1 MNPKKVNW
9 LFLTTLLVEAAVMAF
24 MYLCSDISLGI
35 IESLLLSQLIVL
47 VPAVL
52 FLFGTRTDPGRLIAH
67 NRPKFTTALLVVV
80 FTFLC
85 MPAIIA
91 VNAFSML
98 FVDNEVA
105 GLQSYML
112 SVPWWQILLMVGIIG
127 PVSEEFVFR
136 GVIYHGYKTSQRF
149 VGSMLLS
156 ALLFGLTHLNFNQ
169 MSYAVLVGIVSVLL
183 LEGSG
188 SIFYSMLFHICIN
201 TTNVVQMLVQKA
213 QGTIMSQEE
222 SMAYIERTM
231 QMPYK
236 QALAVSVSVYA
247 VIAAG
252 ATALAGCLLYLI
264 VKKRKQSAAYAAT
277 AAWKYGREKDKTDF
291 CSAGHFCCALPAIY
305 DSRCILGLKV
315 KLI

>member
-67 NRPKFTTALLVVV
+67 NRPKFTTTLLVVV

-201 TTNVVQMLVQKA
+201 TTNVMQMLVQKA

-252 ATALAGCLLYLI
+252 AAALAGCLLYLI
-264 VKKRKQSAAYAAT
+264 VKKENRVQHMQQLLHGNT
-277 AAWKYGREKDKTDF
+277 GEKRT
-291 CSAGHFCCALPAIY
+291 
-305 DSRCILGLKV
+305 
-315 KLI
+315 KLISVPLVISVVLCLLYMTADVFWG

>member
-98 FVDNEVA
+98 FVDNEVV

-252 ATALAGCLLYLI
+252 AAALAGCLLYLI
-264 VKKRKQSAAYAAT
+264 VKKENRVQHMQQLLHGNT
-277 AAWKYGREKDKTDF
+277 GEKRT
-291 CSAGHFCCALPAIY
+291 
-305 DSRCILGLKV
+305 
-315 KLI
+315 KLISVPLVISVVLCLLYMTADVFWG

>member
-35 IESLLLSQLIVL
+35 IESILLSQLIVL

-52 FLFGTRTDPGRLIAH
+52 FLFGTKTDPGRLIAH

-264 VKKRKQSAAYAAT
+264 VKKENRVQHMQQLLHGNT
-277 AAWKYGREKDKTDF
+277 GEKRT
-291 CSAGHFCCALPAIY
+291 
-305 DSRCILGLKV
+305 
-315 KLI
+315 KLISVPLVISVVLCLLYMTADVFWG

>member
-47 VPAVL
+47 VPTVL
-52 FLFGTRTDPGRLIAH
+52 FLLGTRTDPGRLIAH
-67 NRPKFTTALLVVV
+67 NRPKFTTTLLVVV

-149 VGSMLLS
+149 AGSMLLS

-222 SMAYIERTM
+222 SMAYIEQTM
-231 QMPYK
+231 HMPYK

-252 ATALAGCLLYLI
+252 AAALAGCLLYLI
-264 VKKRKQSAAYAAT
+264 VKKENRVQHMQQLLHGNT
-277 AAWKYGREKDKTDF
+277 GEKRT
-291 CSAGHFCCALPAIY
+291 
-305 DSRCILGLKV
+305 
-315 KLI
+315 KLISVPLVISVVLCLLYMTADVFWG

>member
-67 NRPKFTTALLVVV
+67 NRPKFTTTLLVVV

-169 MSYAVLVGIVSVLL
+169 MSYAILVGIVSVLL

-252 ATALAGCLLYLI
+252 AAALAGCLLYLI
-264 VKKRKQSAAYAAT
+264 VKKENRVQHMQQLLHGNT
-277 AAWKYGREKDKTDF
+277 GEKRT
-291 CSAGHFCCALPAIY
+291 
-305 DSRCILGLKV
+305 
-315 KLI
+315 KLISVPLVISVVLCLLYMTADVFWG

>member
-47 VPAVL
+47 VPTAL

-247 VIAAG
+247 VVAAG
-252 ATALAGCLLYLI
+252 AAALAGCLLYLI
-264 VKKRKQSAAYAAT
+264 VKKENRVQHMQQLLHGNT
-277 AAWKYGREKDKTDF
+277 GEKRT
-291 CSAGHFCCALPAIY
+291 
-305 DSRCILGLKV
+305 
-315 KLI
+315 KLISVPLVISVVLCLLYMTADVFWG

>member
-252 ATALAGCLLYLI
+252 AAALAGCLLYLI
-264 VKKRKQSAAYAAT
+264 VKKENRVQHMQQLLHGNT
-277 AAWKYGREKDKTDF
+277 GEKRT
-291 CSAGHFCCALPAIY
+291 
-305 DSRCILGLKV
+305 
-315 KLI
+315 KLISVPLVISVVLCLLYMTADVFWG

>member
-105 GLQSYML
+105 ELQSYML

-252 ATALAGCLLYLI
+252 AAALAGCLLYLI
-264 VKKRKQSAAYAAT
+264 VKKENRVQHMQQLLHGNT
-277 AAWKYGREKDKTDF
+277 GEKRT
-291 CSAGHFCCALPAIY
+291 
-305 DSRCILGLKV
+305 
-315 KLI
+315 KLISVPLVISVALCLLYMTADVFWG

>member
-98 FVDNEVA
+98 FVDNEIA

-252 ATALAGCLLYLI
+252 AAALAGCLLYLI
-264 VKKRKQSAAYAAT
+264 VKKENRVQHMQQLLHGNT
-277 AAWKYGREKDKTDF
+277 GEKRT
-291 CSAGHFCCALPAIY
+291 
-305 DSRCILGLKV
+305 
-315 KLI
+315 KLISVPLVISVVLCLLYMTADVFWG

>member
-67 NRPKFTTALLVVV
+67 NRPKFTTTLLVVV

-105 GLQSYML
+105 RLQSYML

-252 ATALAGCLLYLI
+252 AAALAGCLLYLI
-264 VKKRKQSAAYAAT
+264 VKKENRVQHMQQLLHGNT
-277 AAWKYGREKDKTDF
+277 GEKRT
-291 CSAGHFCCALPAIY
+291 
-305 DSRCILGLKV
+305 
-315 KLI
+315 KLISVPLVISVVLCLLYMTADVFWG

>member
-35 IESLLLSQLIVL
+35 IESLLPSQLIVL

-264 VKKRKQSAAYAAT
+264 VKKENRVQHMQQLLHGNT
-277 AAWKYGREKDKTDF
+277 GEKRT
-291 CSAGHFCCALPAIY
+291 
-305 DSRCILGLKV
+305 
-315 KLI
+315 KLISVPLVISVVLCLLYMTADVFWG

>member
-47 VPAVL
+47 VPTAL

-67 NRPKFTTALLVVV
+67 NRPKFTTTLLVVV

-252 ATALAGCLLYLI
+252 AAALAGCLLYLI
-264 VKKRKQSAAYAAT
+264 VKKENRVQHMQQLLHGNT
-277 AAWKYGREKDKTDF
+277 EEKRT
-291 CSAGHFCCALPAIY
+291 
-305 DSRCILGLKV
+305 
-315 KLI
+315 KLISVPLVISVVLCLLYMTADVFWG

>member
-112 SVPWWQILLMVGIIG
+112 SVPWWQILLMVCIIG

-252 ATALAGCLLYLI
+252 AAALAGCLLYLI
-264 VKKRKQSAAYAAT
+264 VKKENRVQHMQQLLHGNT
-277 AAWKYGREKDKTDF
+277 GEKRT
-291 CSAGHFCCALPAIY
+291 
-305 DSRCILGLKV
+305 
-315 KLI
+315 KLISVPLVISVVLCLLYMTADVFWG

>member
-67 NRPKFTTALLVVV
+67 NRPKFTTTLLVVV

-149 VGSMLLS
+149 VSSMLLS

-252 ATALAGCLLYLI
+252 AAALAGCLLYLI
-264 VKKRKQSAAYAAT
+264 VKKENRVQHMQQLLHGNT
-277 AAWKYGREKDKTDF
+277 GEKRT
-291 CSAGHFCCALPAIY
+291 
-305 DSRCILGLKV
+305 
-315 KLI
+315 KLISVPLVISVVLCLLYMTADVFWG

>member
-1 MNPKKVNW
+1 
-9 LFLTTLLVEAAVMAF
+9 

-67 NRPKFTTALLVVV
+67 NRPKFTTTLLVVV

-264 VKKRKQSAAYAAT
+264 VKKENRVQHMQQLLHGNT
-277 AAWKYGREKDKTDF
+277 GEKRT
-291 CSAGHFCCALPAIY
+291 
-305 DSRCILGLKV
+305 
-315 KLI
+315 KLISVPLVISVVLCLLYMTADVFWG

>member
-47 VPAVL
+47 VPTAL

-67 NRPKFTTALLVVV
+67 NRPKFTTTLLVVV

-112 SVPWWQILLMVGIIG
+112 SVPWWQILLMVGIVG

-222 SMAYIERTM
+222 SMAYIEQTM
-231 QMPYK
+231 HMPYK

-252 ATALAGCLLYLI
+252 AAALASCLLYLI
-264 VKKRKQSAAYAAT
+264 VKKENRVQHMQQLLHGNT
-277 AAWKYGREKDKTDF
+277 GEKRT
-291 CSAGHFCCALPAIY
+291 
-305 DSRCILGLKV
+305 
-315 KLI
+315 KLISVPLVISVVLCLLYMTADVFWG

>member
-67 NRPKFTTALLVVV
+67 NRPKFTTTLLVVV

-91 VNAFSML
+91 VNALSML

-252 ATALAGCLLYLI
+252 AAALAGCLLYLI
-264 VKKRKQSAAYAAT
+264 VKKENRVQHMQQLLHGNT
-277 AAWKYGREKDKTDF
+277 GEKRT
-291 CSAGHFCCALPAIY
+291 
-305 DSRCILGLKV
+305 
-315 KLI
+315 KLISVPLVISVVLCLLYMTADVFWG

>member
-52 FLFGTRTDPGRLIAH
+52 FLFGTRTDPSRLIAH
-67 NRPKFTTALLVVV
+67 NRPKFTTTLLVVV

-264 VKKRKQSAAYAAT
+264 VKKENRVQHMQQLLHGNT
-277 AAWKYGREKDKTDF
+277 GEKRT
-291 CSAGHFCCALPAIY
+291 
-305 DSRCILGLKV
+305 
-315 KLI
+315 KLISVPLVISVVLCLLYMTADVFWG

>member
-67 NRPKFTTALLVVV
+67 NRPKFTTTLLVVV

-252 ATALAGCLLYLI
+252 ATALAGCLLYLL
-264 VKKRKQSAAYAAT
+264 VKKENRVQHMQQLLHGNT
-277 AAWKYGREKDKTDF
+277 GEKRT
-291 CSAGHFCCALPAIY
+291 
-305 DSRCILGLKV
+305 
-315 KLI
+315 KLISVPLVISVVLCLLYMTADVFWG

>member
-67 NRPKFTTALLVVV
+67 NRPKFTTTLLVVV

-252 ATALAGCLLYLI
+252 AAALAGCLLYLI
-264 VKKRKQSAAYAAT
+264 VKKENRVQHMQQLLHGNTGEKRTNLISVPLVISVVLCLLYMT
-277 AAWKYGREKDKTDF
+277 ADVFWG
-291 CSAGHFCCALPAIY
+291 
-305 DSRCILGLKV
+305 
-315 KLI
+315 

>member
-67 NRPKFTTALLVVV
+67 NRPKFTTTLLVVV

-98 FVDNEVA
+98 FVDNDVA

-252 ATALAGCLLYLI
+252 AAALAGCLLYLI
-264 VKKRKQSAAYAAT
+264 VKKENRVQHMQQLLHGNT
-277 AAWKYGREKDKTDF
+277 GEKRT
-291 CSAGHFCCALPAIY
+291 
-305 DSRCILGLKV
+305 
-315 KLI
+315 KLISVPLVISVVLCLLYMTADVFWG

>member
-67 NRPKFTTALLVVV
+67 NRPKFTTTLLVVV

-252 ATALAGCLLYLI
+252 TAALAGCLLYLI
-264 VKKRKQSAAYAAT
+264 VKKENRVQHMQQLLHGNT
-277 AAWKYGREKDKTDF
+277 GEKRT
-291 CSAGHFCCALPAIY
+291 
-305 DSRCILGLKV
+305 
-315 KLI
+315 KLISVPLVISVVLCLLYMTADVFWG

>member
-47 VPAVL
+47 VPTAL

-67 NRPKFTTALLVVV
+67 NRPKFTTTLLVVV

-112 SVPWWQILLMVGIIG
+112 SVPWWQILLVVGIIG

-222 SMAYIERTM
+222 SMAYIEQTM
-231 QMPYK
+231 HMPYK

-247 VIAAG
+247 MIAAG
-252 ATALAGCLLYLI
+252 AAALAGCLFYLI
-264 VKKRKQSAAYAAT
+264 VKKENRVQHMQQLLHGNT
-277 AAWKYGREKDKTDF
+277 GEKKT
-291 CSAGHFCCALPAIY
+291 
-305 DSRCILGLKV
+305 
-315 KLI
+315 KLISVPLVISVVLCLLYMTADVFWG

>member
-67 NRPKFTTALLVVV
+67 NRPKFTTTLLVVV

-136 GVIYHGYKTSQRF
+136 GVIYHGYKTSQMF

-252 ATALAGCLLYLI
+252 AAALAGCLLYLI
-264 VKKRKQSAAYAAT
+264 VKKENRVQHMQQLLHGNT
-277 AAWKYGREKDKTDF
+277 GEKRT
-291 CSAGHFCCALPAIY
+291 
-305 DSRCILGLKV
+305 
-315 KLI
+315 KLISVPLVISVVLCLLYMTADVFWG

>member
-52 FLFGTRTDPGRLIAH
+52 FLFGTKTDPGRLIAH

-112 SVPWWQILLMVGIIG
+112 SVPRWQILLMVGIIG

-264 VKKRKQSAAYAAT
+264 VKKENRVQHMQQLLHGNT
-277 AAWKYGREKDKTDF
+277 GEKRT
-291 CSAGHFCCALPAIY
+291 
-305 DSRCILGLKV
+305 
-315 KLI
+315 KLISVPLVISVVLCLLYMTADVFWG

>member
-47 VPAVL
+47 VPTAL

-67 NRPKFTTALLVVV
+67 NRPKFTTTLLVVV

-127 PVSEEFVFR
+127 PISEEFVFR

-222 SMAYIERTM
+222 SMAYIEQTM
-231 QMPYK
+231 HMPYK

-252 ATALAGCLLYLI
+252 AAALAGCLFYLI
-264 VKKRKQSAAYAAT
+264 VKKENRVQHMQQLLHGNT
-277 AAWKYGREKDKTDF
+277 GEKKT
-291 CSAGHFCCALPAIY
+291 
-305 DSRCILGLKV
+305 
-315 KLI
+315 KLISVPLVISVVLCLLYMTADVFWG

>member
-67 NRPKFTTALLVVV
+67 NRPKFTTTLLVVV

-222 SMAYIERTM
+222 SMAYIEQTM
-231 QMPYK
+231 HMPYK

-252 ATALAGCLLYLI
+252 AAALAGCLFYLI
-264 VKKRKQSAAYAAT
+264 VKKENRVQHMQQLLHGNT
-277 AAWKYGREKDKTDF
+277 GEKKT
-291 CSAGHFCCALPAIY
+291 
-305 DSRCILGLKV
+305 
-315 KLI
+315 KLISVPLVISVVLCLLYMTADVFWG

>member
-67 NRPKFTTALLVVV
+67 NRPKFTTTLLVVV

-188 SIFYSMLFHICIN
+188 SIFCSMLFHICIN

-252 ATALAGCLLYLI
+252 AAALAGCLLYLI
-264 VKKRKQSAAYAAT
+264 VKKENRVQHMQQLLHGNT
-277 AAWKYGREKDKTDF
+277 GEKRT
-291 CSAGHFCCALPAIY
+291 
-305 DSRCILGLKV
+305 
-315 KLI
+315 KLISVPLVISVVLCLLYMTADVFWG

>member
-67 NRPKFTTALLVVV
+67 NRPKFTTTLLVVV

-105 GLQSYML
+105 GLQSDML

-252 ATALAGCLLYLI
+252 AAALAGCLLYLI
-264 VKKRKQSAAYAAT
+264 VKKENRVQHMQQLLHGNT
-277 AAWKYGREKDKTDF
+277 GEKRT
-291 CSAGHFCCALPAIY
+291 
-305 DSRCILGLKV
+305 
-315 KLI
+315 KLISVPLVISVVLCLLYMTADVFWG

>member
-47 VPAVL
+47 VPTAL

-67 NRPKFTTALLVVV
+67 NRPKFTTTLLVVV

-112 SVPWWQILLMVGIIG
+112 SVPWWQILLMVGIVG

-222 SMAYIERTM
+222 SMAYIEQTM
-231 QMPYK
+231 HMPYK

-252 ATALAGCLLYLI
+252 AAALAGCLFYLI
-264 VKKRKQSAAYAAT
+264 VKKENRVQHMQQLLHGNT
-277 AAWKYGREKDKTDF
+277 GEKKT
-291 CSAGHFCCALPAIY
+291 
-305 DSRCILGLKV
+305 
-315 KLI
+315 KLISVPLVISVVLCLLYMTADVFWG

>member
-105 GLQSYML
+105 GLQRYML

-264 VKKRKQSAAYAAT
+264 VKKENRVQHMQQLLHGNT
-277 AAWKYGREKDKTDF
+277 GEKRT
-291 CSAGHFCCALPAIY
+291 
-305 DSRCILGLKV
+305 
-315 KLI
+315 KLISVPLVISVVLCLLYMTADVFWG

>member
-67 NRPKFTTALLVVV
+67 NRPKFTTTLLVMV

-252 ATALAGCLLYLI
+252 AAALAGCLLYLI
-264 VKKRKQSAAYAAT
+264 VKKENRVQHMQQLLHGNT
-277 AAWKYGREKDKTDF
+277 GEKRT
-291 CSAGHFCCALPAIY
+291 
-305 DSRCILGLKV
+305 
-315 KLI
+315 KLISVPLVISVVLCLLYMTADVFWG

>member
-47 VPAVL
+47 VPTVL
-52 FLFGTRTDPGRLIAH
+52 FLLGTRTDPGRLIAH
-67 NRPKFTTALLVVV
+67 NRPKFTTTLLVVV

-252 ATALAGCLLYLI
+252 AAALAGCLLYLI
-264 VKKRKQSAAYAAT
+264 VKNENRVQHMQQLLLHGNTGEKRT
-277 AAWKYGREKDKTDF
+277 
-291 CSAGHFCCALPAIY
+291 
-305 DSRCILGLKV
+305 
-315 KLI
+315 KLISVPLVISVVLCLLYMTADVFWG

>member
-156 ALLFGLTHLNFNQ
+156 ALLFGLTHLNLNQ

-252 ATALAGCLLYLI
+252 AAALAGCLLYLI
-264 VKKRKQSAAYAAT
+264 VKKENRVQHMQQLLHGNT
-277 AAWKYGREKDKTDF
+277 GEKRT
-291 CSAGHFCCALPAIY
+291 
-305 DSRCILGLKV
+305 
-315 KLI
+315 KLISVPLVISVVLCLLYMTADVFWG

>member
-47 VPAVL
+47 VPTAL

-67 NRPKFTTALLVVV
+67 NRPKFTTTLLVVV

-222 SMAYIERTM
+222 SMAYIEQTM
-231 QMPYK
+231 HMPYK

-252 ATALAGCLLYLI
+252 AAALAGCLLYLI
-264 VKKRKQSAAYAAT
+264 VKKENRVQHMQQLLHGNT
-277 AAWKYGREKDKTDF
+277 GEKRT
-291 CSAGHFCCALPAIY
+291 
-305 DSRCILGLKV
+305 
-315 KLI
+315 KLISVPLVISVVLCLLYMTADVFWG

>member
-52 FLFGTRTDPGRLIAH
+52 FLFGTRTDPGRLIVH
-67 NRPKFTTALLVVV
+67 NRPKFTTTLLVVV

-252 ATALAGCLLYLI
+252 AAALAGCLLYLI
-264 VKKRKQSAAYAAT
+264 VKKENRVQHMQQLLRGNT
-277 AAWKYGREKDKTDF
+277 GEKRT
-291 CSAGHFCCALPAIY
+291 
-305 DSRCILGLKV
+305 
-315 KLI
+315 KLISVPLVISVVLCLLYMTADVFWG

>member
-47 VPAVL
+47 VPTAL

-67 NRPKFTTALLVVV
+67 NRPKFTTTLLVVV

-112 SVPWWQILLMVGIIG
+112 SVPWWQILLMVGIVG

-222 SMAYIERTM
+222 SMAYIEQTM
-231 QMPYK
+231 HMPYK

-252 ATALAGCLLYLI
+252 AAALAGCLLYLI
-264 VKKRKQSAAYAAT
+264 VKKENRVQHMQQLLHGNT
-277 AAWKYGREKDKTDF
+277 GEKRT
-291 CSAGHFCCALPAIY
+291 
-305 DSRCILGLKV
+305 
-315 KLI
+315 KLISVPLVISVVLCLLYMTADVFWG

>member
-231 QMPYK
+231 LMPYK

-252 ATALAGCLLYLI
+252 AAALAGCLLYLI
-264 VKKRKQSAAYAAT
+264 VKKENRVQHMQQLLHGNT
-277 AAWKYGREKDKTDF
+277 GEKRT
-291 CSAGHFCCALPAIY
+291 
-305 DSRCILGLKV
+305 
-315 KLI
+315 KLISVPLVISVVLCLLYMTADVFWG

>member
-67 NRPKFTTALLVVV
+67 NRPKFTTTLLVVV

-169 MSYAVLVGIVSVLL
+169 VSYAVLVGIVSVLL

-252 ATALAGCLLYLI
+252 AAALAGCLLYLI
-264 VKKRKQSAAYAAT
+264 VKKENRVQHMQQLLHGNT
-277 AAWKYGREKDKTDF
+277 GEKRT
-291 CSAGHFCCALPAIY
+291 
-305 DSRCILGLKV
+305 
-315 KLI
+315 KLISVPLVISVVLCLLYMTADVFWG